1 MGFMDKM
8 KDLVGIVDE
17 YDDDYEITQEEI
29 NEYKRELG
37 ASAPSAPEPPIADT
51 GISRP
56 VSYTD
61 VEPPRKF
68 SGAPAAASAASEP
81 SKKAPA
87 ASINNSSQFRMVV
100 IEPKNI
106 DECRKLIDNLKARK
120 PVIVNLEKVE
130 TDLARKMFDFLSGAT
145 YALSGNIQ
153 RINQNIYLF
162 APENVNIKA
171 LVDRATEAGKPTN
184 GSPW

>member
-1 MGFMDKM
+1 M
-8 KDLVGIVDE
+8 I
-17 YDDDYEITQEEI
+17 
-29 NEYKRELG
+29 
-37 ASAPSAPEPPIADT
+37 
-51 GISRP
+51 
-56 VSYTD
+56 
-61 VEPPRKF
+61 
-68 SGAPAAASAASEP
+68 
-81 SKKAPA
+81 
-87 ASINNSSQFRMVV
+87 